1 MLDRCKGILLPEQLA
16 PDFLA
21 HPEASFSPPGPWHC
35 SFRSG
40 FGITFPLHHFLEVVL
55 PSLTPSAVLVSLVT
69 KSRKSPLCTKTP

>member
-1 MLDRCKGILLPEQLA
+1 MLDRCKGTLFPEQLA
-16 PDFLA
+16 PGLLA